1 MEASD
6 AGQTECCA
14 RQPVSRLSAF
24 WRGIRE
30 TSPVPAI
37 ILSTAFVGFGAL
49 TNQIGL
55 SLLDT
60 VFISVFMF
68 ALPGQVVLVDE
79 IARGASVFTAA
90 IAVAAT
96 GVRLLPMTV
105 VMLPVIRDR
114 NGPKWLEL
122 AVAYYVAVTVW
133 VESMRRAPHIPRPLR
148 SAYCLGICA
157 LLVFVS
163 GAGAI
168 VGYLLASEVPPLL
181 AAALLFMTPLYFL
194 LSMLVS
200 ARTMVSLA
208 PILLGLVLGPIF
220 HLLTPSLDL
229 LLTGLAGGTA
239 AFLLANHV
247 ENRPPRS

>member
-1 MEASD
+1 MEASN
-6 AGQTECCA
+6 AGQTEDCGNM
-14 RQPVSRLSAF
+14 PVSRYSAF

-49 TNQIGL
+49 TSQTGL

-60 VFISVFMF
+60 IFISVFMF

-79 IARGASVFTAA
+79 IGRGASVLTAA

-105 VMLPVIRDR
+105 VILPVIRER
-114 NGPKWLEL
+114 AGPKWLEL

-133 VESMRRAPHIPRPLR
+133 VESMRRAPHIPRHLR
-148 SAYCLGICA
+148 SAYCFGICVF
-157 LLVFVS
+157 LVLVS
-163 GAGAI
+163 SLGAI
-168 VGYLLASEVPPLL
+168 VGFLLASKLPALL

-194 LSMLVS
+194 LGMLISTRSV
-200 ARTMVSLA
+200 VSLA

-220 HLLTPSLDL
+220 HLLTPDLDL
-229 LLTGLAGGTA
+229 VLTGLAGGTA
-239 AFLLANHV
+239 AFLIANYL
-247 ENRPPRS
+247 ESRRPRS